1 VTGVLTL
8 VDELRLAL
16 AFLVALAGTVAAV
29 PPVIRLAQRTRFL
42 DEPAGYKKHERPTP
56 YLGGLAVMAAFVP
69 AAVIFG
75 GGASARLWPIVT
87 CAGFLWAVG
96 TLDDRVGLGP
106 GVRVAVEV
114 LAAGILWAAGLGW
127 GVFPG
132 DMGNLLLTVFWTV
145 GLVNAF
151 NLMDNLDGA
160 AGTLG
165 MVSAAGA
172 AAVAAVQNDPGLAAL
187 ALALSGAC
195 AGFLFFNLGRPAR
208 IFLGDGGSMPLG
220 FVIAAAIMAIPTD
233 LEPGGPGLLATI
245 PLVGLLILDTALV
258 MVSRARRGVNLLSG
272 GRDHVTHRLLSW
284 LPSPARVALVLGLAQ
299 AGLCVLTLALLRV
312 GEAAAVAAL
321 GVSLLVGAAT
331 IAFLD
336 WPQARLAPEAE
347 RQETGP

>member
-1 VTGVLTL
+1 LA
-8 VDELRLAL
+8 DELRLAL
-16 AFLVALAGTVAAV
+16 AFLLALGGAAAAV

-42 DEPAGYKKHERPTP
+42 DEPVGYKKHPHPTP
-56 YLGGLAVMAAFVP
+56 YLGGLAVMAAFLP
-69 AAVIFG
+69 AALIFG
-75 GGASARLWPIVT
+75 GGGSARLGPIVA
-87 CAGFLWAVG
+87 CAALLWAVG

-127 GVFPG
+127 EVFASET
-132 DMGNLLLTVFWTV
+132 GNLLLTVFWTV
-145 GLVNAF
+145 AVVNAF

-160 AGTLG
+160 AGTVG
-165 MVSAAGA
+165 MVAAAGA
-172 AAVAAVQNDPGLAAL
+172 AAAAAVQHDPVLAAL

-195 AGFLFFNLGRPAR
+195 AGFLFFNLDRPAR

-220 FVIAAAIMAIPTD
+220 FVIGATIMAIPTD

-258 MVSRARRGVNLLSG
+258 IVSRARRGVNVLSG

-284 LPSPARVALVLGLAQ
+284 LPSPAMVALVLGLAQ
-299 AGLCVLTLALLRV
+299 AGLCVLTVALLRV
-312 GEAAAVAAL
+312 GEAAAVGAL
-321 GVSLLVGAAT
+321 GSCLLLGAAA
-331 IAFLD
+331 IVLLD
-336 WPQARLAPEAE
+336 WPPRSARRAS